1 MMFKEVGRRF
11 EGIERFDE
19 SKLCLV
25 DRPNVLM
32 DMETLISTVNT
43 VVKNTCVEK
52 YKYDKKALDI
62 LLDAN
67 SEYINY
73 LVSSKKLRVDKS
85 ALYHFAAIF
94 EAACR
99 YYRTHFDNININLY
113 DSVIKGMKEFIA
125 EIKL

>member
-1 MMFKEVGRRF
+1 MFREVNERRF

-19 SKLCLV
+19 CDLCLV

-32 DMETLISTVNT
+32 NLNELTTTVNT

-52 YKYDKKALDI
+52 YKYDVKAIDI
-62 LLDAN
+62 LLDSN

-73 LVSSKKLRVDKS
+73 LVDSKKLRVDKR

-99 YYRTHFDNININLY
+99 HYRFHFDNINKNLF